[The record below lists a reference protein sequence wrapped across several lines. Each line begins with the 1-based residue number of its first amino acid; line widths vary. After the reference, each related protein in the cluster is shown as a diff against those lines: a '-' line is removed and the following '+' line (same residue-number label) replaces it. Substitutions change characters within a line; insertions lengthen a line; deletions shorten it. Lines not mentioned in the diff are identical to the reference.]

1 MAIGQTLVSV
11 IYHSIMIKASND
23 ISIKSF
29 LTDIKIIS
37 IIYFVF
43 LISVVCIFGY
53 TPNNDTEGYIE
64 YAKICLHNNQPYPCT
79 ATIIGQPFIWN
90 IGIINL
96 VETSIYLFGSI
107 IPILPLMCLMK
118 AITAFLTGKIA
129 EILFN
134 RKVGLTATLLFVLYP
149 GNWGQSTFIL
159 SEIPMTCFAL
169 LSLYLLLKSN
179 RRYLFFI
186 SGFTLCLANWFRGI
200 ALIFILAI
208 IIYHLIFDRNNLL
221 KKIVRI
227 FTKCGKP
234 LIAYS
239 ISEMTSQEIAELNSF
254 TIKTYPNATFL
265 SNSSAT
271 YNCHSYAWN
280 VSDGG
285 KKYWINESSIS
296 KYWTDDY
303 YSETTEDNA
312 VKINYYDSDHSAV
325 VSSVKDM
332 YESKWGSCPL
342 MRHAPNYGPYE
353 NMEKR
358 KYYKHFYRSDLISC
372 EGTNNGIIKTNIDYT
387 YSIIKDIP
395 TGNYVRYRWSII
407 DGKED
412 DATGNDKATL
422 DYNEKNPSAII
433 NIKQPGL
440 YTINCEIYLSTTG
453 EVLGDAMYQPLVEN

>member
-1 MAIGQTLVSV
+1 MKKFIYIIALLFLLVACNEELQIDTKQPTIDNKTRAFTSQTFSFDSVTKPEIWKTFQTLEEMQSACQIPDDV
-11 IYHSIMIKASND
+11 
-23 ISIKSF
+23 
-29 LTDIKIIS
+29 L
-37 IIYFVF
+37 
-43 LISVVCIFGY
+43 
-53 TPNNDTEGYIE
+53 PNLSTEE
-64 YAKICLHNNQPYPCT
+64 LVQICMDYP
-79 ATIIGQPFIWN
+79 
-90 IGIINL
+90 
-96 VETSIYLFGSI
+96 LFGNFSAYNDELVGI
-107 IPILPLMCLMK
+107 KKVMDGFNGFTELK
-118 AITAFLTGKIA
+118 KRTDAA
-129 EILFN
+129 EKLLDLYEN
-134 RKVGLTATLLFVLYP
+134 VNVATLNSDKENIETYP
-149 GNWGQSTFIL
+149 NIKLGYLELIL
-159 SEIPMTCFAL
+159 SSGEFE
-169 LSLYLLLKSN
+169 SLYQ
-179 RRYLFFI
+179 
-186 SGFTLCLANWFRGI
+186 G
-200 ALIFILAI
+200 
-208 IIYHLIFDRNNLL
+208 NLL
-221 KKIVRI
+221 QRLNILHEKKFNEKRISNNNSFFSLRHSELLQNKIQESNAKVSLKVRI

-358 KYYKHFYRSDLISC
+358 
-372 EGTNNGIIKTNIDYT
+372 T
-387 YSIIKDIP
+387 
-395 TGNYVRYRWSII
+395 
-407 DGKED
+407 
-412 DATGNDKATL
+412 
-422 DYNEKNPSAII
+422 
-433 NIKQPGL
+433 
-440 YTINCEIYLSTTG
+440 
-453 EVLGDAMYQPLVEN
+453 

>member
-1 MAIGQTLVSV
+1 
-11 IYHSIMIKASND
+11 
-23 ISIKSF
+23 
-29 LTDIKIIS
+29 
-37 IIYFVF
+37 
-43 LISVVCIFGY
+43 
-53 TPNNDTEGYIE
+53 
-64 YAKICLHNNQPYPCT
+64 
-79 ATIIGQPFIWN
+79 
-90 IGIINL
+90 
-96 VETSIYLFGSI
+96 
-107 IPILPLMCLMK
+107 
-118 AITAFLTGKIA
+118 
-129 EILFN
+129 
-134 RKVGLTATLLFVLYP
+134 
-149 GNWGQSTFIL
+149 
-159 SEIPMTCFAL
+159 
-169 LSLYLLLKSN
+169 
-179 RRYLFFI
+179 
-186 SGFTLCLANWFRGI
+186 
-200 ALIFILAI
+200 
-208 IIYHLIFDRNNLL
+208 
-221 KKIVRI
+221 
-227 FTKCGKP
+227 
-234 LIAYS
+234 
-239 ISEMTSQEIAELNSF
+239 MTSQEIAELNSF

-358 KYYKHFYRSDLISC
+358 KYYKHFYRSDFISC

-453 EVLGDAMYQPLVEN
+453 EVLGDAMYQSLVEN

>member
-1 MAIGQTLVSV
+1 MKKFIYIIALLFLLVACNEELQIDTKQPTIDNKTRAFTSQTFSFDSVTKPEIWKTFQTLEEMQSACQIPDDV
-11 IYHSIMIKASND
+11 
-23 ISIKSF
+23 
-29 LTDIKIIS
+29 L
-37 IIYFVF
+37 
-43 LISVVCIFGY
+43 
-53 TPNNDTEGYIE
+53 PNLSTEE
-64 YAKICLHNNQPYPCT
+64 LVQICMDYP
-79 ATIIGQPFIWN
+79 
-90 IGIINL
+90 
-96 VETSIYLFGSI
+96 LFGNFSAYNDELVGI
-107 IPILPLMCLMK
+107 KKVMDGFNGFTELKKRID
-118 AITAFLTGKIA
+118 AA
-129 EILFN
+129 EKLLDLYEN
-134 RKVGLTATLLFVLYP
+134 VNVATL
-149 GNWGQSTFIL
+149 
-159 SEIPMTCFAL
+159 
-169 LSLYLLLKSN
+169 
-179 RRYLFFI
+179 
-186 SGFTLCLANWFRGI
+186 
-200 ALIFILAI
+200 
-208 IIYHLIFDRNNLL
+208 
-221 KKIVRI
+221 
-227 FTKCGKP
+227 
-234 LIAYS
+234 
-239 ISEMTSQEIAELNSF
+239 NSDKEN
-254 TIKTYPNATFL
+254 IETYPNATFL

-422 DYNEKNPSAII
+422 DYNEKNPSAVI

>member
-1 MAIGQTLVSV
+1 M
-11 IYHSIMIKASND
+11 K
-23 ISIKSF
+23 KF
-29 LTDIKIIS
+29 
-37 IIYFVF
+37 
-43 LISVVCIFGY
+43 IF
-53 TPNNDTEGYIE
+53 
-64 YAKICLHNNQPYPCT
+64 
-79 ATIIGQPFIWN
+79 
-90 IGIINL
+90 
-96 VETSIYLFGSI
+96 
-107 IPILPLMCLMK
+107 
-118 AITAFLTGKIA
+118 
-129 EILFN
+129 
-134 RKVGLTATLLFVLYP
+134 
-149 GNWGQSTFIL
+149 
-159 SEIPMTCFAL
+159 
-169 LSLYLLLKSN
+169 
-179 RRYLFFI
+179 
-186 SGFTLCLANWFRGI
+186 GI
-200 ALIFILAI
+200 ALLLTLVACNEELQIDPKQSTTGNKTRAFTSQTFSFDSVTKPEIWKTFQTLEEMQSACQIPDDVLPNLSTEELVQICMDYPLFGNFSAYNDELVGIKKVMDGFNGFTELKKRLGYLELILSSGEFESL
-208 IIYHLIFDRNNLL
+208 YQGNLL
-221 KKIVRI
+221 QRLNILHEKKFNEKRISNNNSFFSLRHSELLQNKIQESNAKVSLKVRI